1 MSGPF
6 VRIRDI
12 LRWEGPRGLTARGL
26 GALGYRAGDWYAR
39 PLDEPIRPVAPR
51 PGVELGTL
59 SEADLPEY
67 LAFRRGAT
75 EGQFLGRL
83 RAGHVCFSARL
94 DGELAS
100 VTWVSTDT
108 ARMEAVDAELKLE
121 PGEAYL
127 YDSFSTP
134 RARGQRLQPAIC
146 AGILERYR
154 AAGFRQAV
162 TLIGPENR
170 PNIASRTRSGFRRTG
185 TLASLRIG
193 PLRRQWFRGRRTV
206 PQGPGGDNG

>member
-6 VRIRDI
+6 VRVRDI

-75 EGQFLGRL
+75 ERQFLGRL
-83 RAGHVCFSARL
+83 RAGHVCFAARR
-94 DGELAS
+94 DGKLAS
-100 VTWVSTDT
+100 VTWVATDT
-108 ARMEAVDAELKLE
+108 ARMEAVDAELTLE

-134 RARGQRLQPAIC
+134 LARGLRLQPTIC
-146 AGILERYR
+146 AVILQRYR
-154 AAGFRQAV
+154 AAGFRRAV

-185 TLASLRIG
+185 TLQSVHVG
-193 PLRRQWFRGRRTV
+193 PFHRVWFRGRRA
-206 PQGPGGDNG
+206 PGPGSGDLLQ